1 MKHHAIKTRILTGL
15 LAVILTAGALPVRG
29 QAAAK
34 NTTVLHYQDLQVNDY
49 DGRVNYYYD
58 REGRCI
64 REERKAANERVEYTY
79 GKLQTPET
87 RKQYRKNVLV
97 EQTSFDAQGNPVEI
111 RSYSDQGILQ
121 SVTAIRNTYDDAG
134 RLTESVR
141 ETEIDGVLYCRQSN
155 WEYREDVPKYY
166 HKGDTF
172 TFGTFEQD
180 GNLDNGPE
188 PIEWVILDTEYDG
201 HVLAISV
208 CGLDSR
214 GFHKSNKAVSWANSD
229 LREWLNSSFPHSAFT
244 ESEQNRVRPTQ
255 TDGSQDQFFV
265 LSLNEAK
272 QYFDN
277 DNQRL
282 CTATDY
288 AVEQG
293 AYVNPSNGGSWWV
306 LRTSG
311 TSGAYITNVFSDGS
325 LDTRGG
331 KLSDARG
338 VIRPAMWI
346 DMSGETETVLQMQS
360 TTECTIEQETR
371 NIQEEERYTYDA
383 LGNLEQYYIKNSGY
397 TRWYNYTNVSHMG
410 QLIHASCLI
419 TEDGQEETQSR
430 DIYYSYDSCGRK
442 IRELHLYL
450 GGDGYT
456 DYTWEYDDQGR
467 VLKYSDQ
474 YRTYETNYYG
484 SLSQVTRGS

>member
-1 MKHHAIKTRILTGL
+1 MKHDSMKTRILTGL
-15 LAVILTAGALPVRG
+15 LAVCLTAGILPVQG

-34 NTTVLHYQDLQVNDY
+34 DTAVLQYQELVQDDY
-49 DGRVNYYYD
+49 TGRVNYYYD

-64 REERKAANERVEYTY
+64 REEWKAAEEKVEYTY
-79 GKLQTPET
+79 GKLQTPES
-87 RKQYRKNVLV
+87 RKQYRKNILV
-97 EQTSFDAQGNPVEI
+97 EQTSFDKQGNPVEI

-141 ETEIDGVLYCRQSN
+141 ETEIDGVLHCQESSWAYG
-155 WEYREDVPKYY
+155 EEVPKYY

-180 GNLDNGPE
+180 GNTANGPE
-188 PIEWVILDTEYDG
+188 PIEWKVLDTQYDG

-208 CGLDSR
+208 HGLDSR
-214 GFHKSNKAVSWANSD
+214 GFHKTNKSVSWASSD
-229 LREWLNSSFPHSAFT
+229 LRTWLNGQFRDSAFT
-244 ESEQNRVRPTQ
+244 EAEKNRIRPTQ
-255 TDGSQDQFFV
+255 TENSQDQLFV

-272 QYFDN
+272 RYFAN
-277 DNQRL
+277 DTQRL

-293 AYVNPSNGGSWWV
+293 AYVNPKNGRSWWV

-311 TSGAYITNVFSDGS
+311 ASGAHITNVFSDGS
-325 LDTRGG
+325 LDTQGG
-331 KLSDARG
+331 KVSDARG
-338 VIRPAMWI
+338 VIRPVMWI
-346 DMSGETETVLQMQS
+346 DMSGETEPVLQFHS
-360 TTECTIEQETR
+360 ITEYTIDQDVR
-371 NIQEEERYTYDA
+371 GIQKKERYTYDA
-383 LGNLEQYYIKNSGY
+383 LGNLEQYYVESLDY

-410 QLIHASCLI
+410 QLIHAGCII
-419 TEDGQEETQSR
+419 TEYGQEETQCR
-430 DIYYSYDSCGRK
+430 DIYYSYDSSGRK
-442 IRELHLYL
+442 IRELHLYP

-467 VLKYSDQ
+467 LLKYSDQ

-484 SLSQVTRGS
+484 PLSQVTRGS